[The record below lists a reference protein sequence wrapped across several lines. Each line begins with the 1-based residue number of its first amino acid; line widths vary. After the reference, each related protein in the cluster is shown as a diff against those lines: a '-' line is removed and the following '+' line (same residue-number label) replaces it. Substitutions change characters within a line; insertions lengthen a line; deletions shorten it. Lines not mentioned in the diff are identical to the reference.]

1 MSFPSIFVSH
11 GSPDLVLHPGRSLDF
26 YRQLGHQIG
35 KPSAILAV
43 SAHWLSPEP
52 IVSTATH
59 PATVHDFGGFPAQL
73 YQMRYPTPGAPEL
86 AEQVK
91 SLLTHAG
98 FSAQTHPDRG
108 LDHGAWMPLMLMYPD
123 AEIPV
128 TQLSIQPRRDPAYH
142 FQLGQALAPLR
153 EQDVLILASG
163 SLTHNLGALSRDN
176 FEAEP
181 APWAVAFDEWI
192 SQTIA
197 QGNTEALLNYR
208 QLAPFAIENHP
219 TDEHLLPLF
228 VAAGAGGNQ
237 PAQLHS
243 NFTYGSLSMASYAF
257 A

>member
-1 MSFPSIFVSH
+1 MSFPSVFVSH
-11 GSPDLVLHPGRSLDF
+11 GSPDLVLHSGRSLDF
-26 YRQLGHQIG
+26 YRQLGTQIG
-35 KPSAILAV
+35 KPSAILVV
-43 SAHWLSPEP
+43 SAHWLSTEP
-52 IVSTATH
+52 IVSTAAQ
-59 PATVHDFGGFPAQL
+59 PATIHDFGGFPAEL
-73 YQMRYPTPGAPEL
+73 YQMQYPTPGAPAL
-86 AEQVK
+86 AEAVK
-91 SLLTHAG
+91 SLLIQAG
-98 FSAQTHPDRG
+98 FAAQTHPDRG
-108 LDHGAWMPLMLMYPD
+108 LDHGAWIPLILMYPD

-153 EQDVLILASG
+153 DQNVLILASG
-163 SLTHNLGALSRDN
+163 SLTHNLGALTRNN

-181 APWAVAFDEWI
+181 TDWAVAFDEWI
-192 SQTIA
+192 SKTIA
-197 QGNTEALLNYR
+197 QRKIEDLLNYR

-237 PAQLHS
+237 PVQLHS